1 MRLHFEK
8 KQQGAK
14 EYVCMFN
21 GISVRQL
28 NSGIMSEDEIGRL
41 PCQKKRF

>member
-1 MRLHFEK
+1 MRLLSRRSSK
-8 KQQGAK
+8 VQK

-21 GISVRQL
+21 ESAVRQL

-41 PCQKKRF
+41 PRQKKRF

>member
-1 MRLHFEK
+1 MRLLSRRSSK
-8 KQQGAK
+8 VQK

-21 GISVRQL
+21 KSLVRQM

-41 PCQKKRF
+41 PHQEKRF